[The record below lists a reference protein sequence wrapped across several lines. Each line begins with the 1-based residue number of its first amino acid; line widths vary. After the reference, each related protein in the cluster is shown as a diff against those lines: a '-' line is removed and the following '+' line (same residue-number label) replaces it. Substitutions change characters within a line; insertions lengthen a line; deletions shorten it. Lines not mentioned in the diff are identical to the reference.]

1 MKQTRKIL
9 LGVGAA
15 LMAATAVMA
24 EDFGVMPADYQSA
37 LEDYVGSRLINPR
50 GARFQI
56 VSEPYQVYADFAGR
70 SNVAAWAVDVRV
82 RSRLPNGAMGGYVP
96 YTVIF
101 VDGAPVALEQDIRS
115 VRAI

>member
-1 MKQTRKIL
+1 MNVIRKL
-9 LGVGAA
+9 LFCVGAA
-15 LMAATAVMA
+15 MMAASAAMA
-24 EDFGVMPADYQSA
+24 NDFGAMPVNYQSA

-56 VSEPYQVYADFAGR
+56 TSKPYQVYADFAGR
-70 SNVAAWAVDVRV
+70 ENVAAWAVDVRV
-82 RSRLPNGAMGGYVP
+82 RSRLPNGDMGSVP

-115 VRAI
+115 VKAV